1 MTARGVLTFPAAT
14 ASVPALSLTAGRYTV
29 RFARTAEELDR
40 ILRLRYEIFNLELG
54 EGLDGAHASGRDED
68 EFDRRFHHLLI
79 VDRATGEIA
88 GTYRMQTAEMAEA
101 GGYYSGG
108 IFEVEALP
116 EEVRRSAVEIGRA
129 CVSRPHRNGRVLRL
143 LWKGLASY
151 LRWNRKT
158 RLFGC
163 CSLTSQEE
171 TLGEAV
177 HRELLARGAVHPTLR
192 VHPRPEHLCRF
203 PTPDS
208 RISGFR
214 FPTPD
219 PQIPG
224 GRFPI
229 PESRIPALFQSYLD
243 LGAKAL
249 GPPAIDREFKT
260 IDWLVL
266 LDIHELAPLT
276 FRSFFG

>member
-1 MTARGVLTFPAAT
+1 MTARGVLAFPAT
-14 ASVPALSLTAGRYTV
+14 AGSVPALALTAGRYAV

-40 ILRLRYEIFNLELG
+40 ILRLRYEVFNLELK

-79 VDRATGEIA
+79 EERRSGEIA
-88 GTYRMQTAEMAEA
+88 GTYRMQTAEMAET
-101 GGYYSGG
+101 GGYYSAG

-116 EEVRRSAVEIGRA
+116 GEVRRSAVEIGRA
-129 CVSRPHRNGRVLRL
+129 CVARPHRNGRVLRL

-151 LRWNRKT
+151 LTWNGKT

-163 CSLTSQEE
+163 CSLTSQDEA
-171 TLGEAV
+171 LGLAV
-177 HRELLARGAVHPTLR
+177 HRHLEKIGAVHPTLR
-192 VHPRPEHLCRF
+192 VPPRPEHRC
-203 PTPDS
+203 
-208 RISGFR
+208 
-214 FPTPD
+214 
-219 PQIPG
+219 
-224 GRFPI
+224 RFPI
-229 PESRIPALFQSYLD
+229 PDSRFPIPGFSIPGSRIPALFQAYLD
-243 LGAKAL
+243 LGARAL

-266 LDIHELAPLT
+266 LDIHELAPIT